1 MPGLQ
6 SMPKK
11 GKPCAVAVA
20 LILLVGAGHAAPAIA
35 SNTLAM
41 CDDVADVRLG
51 IDADEL
57 QATIASNNIVT
68 KEVEAVESA
77 AEGDT
82 SSAREGLV
90 PRVEAAQR
98 QVVEET
104 TSQIAEDDDRP
115 AMKARVPGISDD
127 ELARY
132 KRQMFRTDI

>member
-1 MPGLQ
+1 
-6 SMPKK
+6 MPKQ
-11 GKPCAVAVA
+11 GKPFMVAVA
-20 LILLVGAGHAAPAIA
+20 LILLVCAGHTAPAIA

-68 KEVEAVESA
+68 KEVEAVESTI
-77 AEGDT
+77 EGDA
-82 SSAREGLV
+82 SSAGEDLV
-90 PRVEAAQR
+90 PGVEAAPR
-98 QVVEET
+98 QVVEKT
-104 TSQIAEDDDRP
+104 TSQIAEDDDQP